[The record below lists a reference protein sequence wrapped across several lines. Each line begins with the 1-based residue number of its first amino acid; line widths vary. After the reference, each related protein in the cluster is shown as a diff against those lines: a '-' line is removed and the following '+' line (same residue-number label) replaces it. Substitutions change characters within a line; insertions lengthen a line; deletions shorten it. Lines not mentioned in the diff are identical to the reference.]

1 MVGSRVSIDEAVE
14 YGFHMLLGIA
24 KYLILMA
31 VLGGIGFFITTSDV
45 CMDIE
50 MWELCGMFSLAVMIL
65 ISLISTALTI
75 GVAYKLI
82 ADAV

>member
-45 CMDIE
+45 CYEDG

-65 ISLISTALTI
+65 ISLIGTALTI